1 MINEFYYEL
10 TNSTFSKGIHGGI
23 NQGNNWAEA
32 VNFVDESWGQH
43 ERSEMRFLDSCEAG
57 FDWEERV
64 HERLLACA
72 GGKSSARLKTNPTS
86 EPTPHPAPEPVAST
100 SRQENQGE
108 CWICKRPAI
117 RETKRRPLCQQ
128 HYMKR
133 INKEIKK
140 KKRRRN

>member
-1 MINEFYYEL
+1 
-10 TNSTFSKGIHGGI
+10 
-23 NQGNNWAEA
+23 
-32 VNFVDESWGQH
+32 
-43 ERSEMRFLDSCEAG
+43 MRCLDSCEAG

-100 SRQENQGE
+100 SRQENQRE

-117 RETKRRPLCQQ
+117 RGTKRRPLCQQ

-140 KKRRRN
+140 KRRRRNRGTRILNEVLRPLFQKLSRTRTLFEALQ